1 LFFAIF
7 FITFSLLLSQII
19 YTTSLTLTFMVEVVS
34 NNIDL
39 IRLDGS
45 YLEGG
50 GQIVRTALALSMLT
64 QQPFSIDKI
73 RVGRPTPGLKAQ
85 HLNCIQALLQ
95 LTNGKANAVGAELGS
110 TKLDFFPAKIVKS
123 KLEIDIGT
131 AGSTTLLLQS
141 LLPVLVLGKKNITL
155 TITGGTD
162 TKWSPTFDYL
172 KEVILPP
179 LSAFA
184 KIELNLLKRGF
195 YPKGQ
200 GKVYCKVSPYKVEHL
215 PELNITERGDLT
227 FVTGKSF
234 ASKDLMN
241 AQVAERQARSA
252 EIILKEL
259 LKIPHISINYEYND
273 SVSTGSG
280 ITLWALFSACVKNN
294 EDSAFSLKIGSDAL
308 GEPGK
313 KAEYVG

>member
-1 LFFAIF
+1 
-7 FITFSLLLSQII
+7 
-19 YTTSLTLTFMVEVVS
+19 MVEVVS

-184 KIELNLLKRGF
+184 KI
-195 YPKGQ
+195 
-200 GKVYCKVSPYKVEHL
+200 
-215 PELNITERGDLT
+215 
-227 FVTGKSF
+227 
-234 ASKDLMN
+234 
-241 AQVAERQARSA
+241 
-252 EIILKEL
+252 
-259 LKIPHISINYEYND
+259 
-273 SVSTGSG
+273 
-280 ITLWALFSACVKNN
+280 
-294 EDSAFSLKIGSDAL
+294 
-308 GEPGK
+308 
-313 KAEYVG
+313 